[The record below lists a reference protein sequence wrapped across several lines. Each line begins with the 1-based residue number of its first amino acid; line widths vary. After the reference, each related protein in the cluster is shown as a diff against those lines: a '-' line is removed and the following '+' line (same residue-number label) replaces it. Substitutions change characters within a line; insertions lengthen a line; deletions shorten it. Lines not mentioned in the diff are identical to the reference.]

1 MQTQK
6 IFRNLRKTKH
16 ERQDMQNKNIYME
29 SDKWSQT
36 SNPYGKAFLDCDN
49 KNLPFRM
56 VKLKQKINSIPDII
70 LGKFLF

>member
-1 MQTQK
+1 
-6 IFRNLRKTKH
+6 
-16 ERQDMQNKNIYME
+16 MQNKNVYTE

-36 SNPYGKAFLDCDN
+36 SNPYGKVFLDCDN